1 QSAAALFGSENKEV
15 EPKRRKVT
23 ADSSMLQS
31 LQQVQAELKRKDSV
45 VTQLQ
50 IASQKVYTAVVGT
63 STGAL
68 KVFKIALASTGIGLV
83 VVFLGSLIANCDKVT
98 ARIKKSFPAL
108 EGFGYNIYKLNSYV
122 IGFLRAY

>member
-1 QSAAALFGSENKEV
+1 TLDSLVRATSAIAAGYSFAQSAAALFGSENKEV
-15 EPKRRKVT
+15 EQTIMKVT
-23 ADSSMLQS
+23 AAMSMLQS

-83 VVFLGSLIANCDKVT
+83 VVL
-98 ARIKKSFPAL
+98 
-108 EGFGYNIYKLNSYV
+108 
-122 IGFLRAY
+122 